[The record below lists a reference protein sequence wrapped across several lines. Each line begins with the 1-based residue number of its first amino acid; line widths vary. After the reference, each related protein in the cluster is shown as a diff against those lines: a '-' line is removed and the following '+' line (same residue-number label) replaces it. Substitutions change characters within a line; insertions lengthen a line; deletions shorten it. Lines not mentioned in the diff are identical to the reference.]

1 MKTMIFL
8 KLPFKCLLNKK
19 KKRDLN
25 PPSKNCVVQ
34 SPIAAWPVMLVTD
47 KWLISLRS
55 NTSKHSQRTA
65 KKCFMWPR

>member
-1 MKTMIFL
+1 MFTEQKQM
-8 KLPFKCLLNKK
+8 
-19 KKRDLN
+19 DLN

-55 NTSKHSQRTA
+55 NTSKHSQSTA
-65 KKCFMWPR
+65 KKTLHVATMTKSE